1 MLIRDSQRNLFTNL
15 RLVGQ
20 QDILR
25 SLLEFAQI
33 RERDAVEIARAQG
46 INVVLEDGE

>member
-1 MLIRDSQRNLFTNL
+1 MFTDL

-20 QDILR
+20 QEILN
-25 SLLEFAQI
+25 SLLEFARI

-46 INVVLEDGE
+46 IDVVLEDGEML